1 MLAATDADVALL
13 NSGTLRSD
21 TLHPPGDFTRGHLT
35 AVLPFVDPIVVLRAS
50 ADDILQSLENSVSK
64 WPTHE
69 GRFAQVGVPRRHLE
83 RARMAMWWRIRILG
97 LAILFI
103 CSEW

>member
-1 MLAATDADVALL
+1 ML

-21 TLHPPGDFTRGHLT
+21 ALHPAGDFTRGHLT

-64 WPTHE
+64 WPSHE
-69 GRFAQVGVPRRHLE
+69 GRFAQVGVR
-83 RARMAMWWRIRILG
+83 G
-97 LAILFI
+97 LDEVFVSDCITSYMISKPKNCIFLQ
-103 CSEW
+103 